1 MCTHATYDVTVQED
15 TPPPRPSPSSA
26 RRSRESR
33 EARSEVQSTQL
44 VWVHREVETIER
56 TPSWHEALYEQRSPP
71 APAASR
77 GLARAQSF
85 AFAKDRIASVWSAV
99 TGAVGVGGEA
109 TGAAAVKGAGGA
121 GDAVTPLK
129 AVPPRAQELWSS
141 TPSYTS
147 SPDLPSTPDV
157 PLTPSSECALGAP
170 AAAAATPP
178 SGARLRRRDSVPR
191 RRDPATVPINI
202 DGRLVEFVADD
213 VRADVEHTQLTTR
226 AAPPPV
232 KGVWV

>member
-1 MCTHATYDVTVQED
+1 M
-15 TPPPRPSPSSA
+15 
-26 RRSRESR
+26 
-33 EARSEVQSTQL
+33 
-44 VWVHREVETIER
+44 W
-56 TPSWHEALYEQRSPP
+56 
-71 APAASR
+71 
-77 GLARAQSF
+77 
-85 AFAKDRIASVWSAV
+85 SVV

-129 AVPPRAQELWSS
+129 AVPPRVHELWSS

-157 PLTPSSECALGAP
+157 PLTPTTECALGPPA

-191 RRDPATVPINI
+191 RRDAAAVPISI
-202 DGRLVEFVADD
+202 DGRLVEFVADH